1 MPGAWTR
8 SGVWLIATA
17 CVLLCAVVAAR
28 AQTSEPDTTTVLPP
42 PPGVAP
48 GPNPVIAAQDS
59 AYAPRYRFSPVFTNK
74 IAADFSKIG
83 MSNDFHNG
91 LMTPWGS
98 IFDFQISDD
107 EKNYRLQDLVESNK
121 LVRMT
126 DLHTFNPFWNGSA
139 SYSDTRV
146 FSRTVQ
152 TGGSI
157 QDLIFNDK
165 TGTLGSTYHRS
176 LVGFRT
182 DMTGSGGAIQ
192 SERTEKVDEGVQ
204 TGVNGGAAYSVGD
217 HIVVQ
222 GRGALRRTWDQSTAG
237 PKTYYGL
244 GSNEDSLA
252 TKFQVTGSDSLRF
265 EVSHF
270 RYNGDR
276 DYTDLLRGSQ
286 GAQQQGEENVFREGE
301 HRNSRN
307 TTLSL
312 SSELFDRMHLKVIA
326 AHDELQYA
334 YDVQDTRFS
343 RTVTDGVMGTVNYTM
358 PWKTTTAVT
367 FENNEALRDLGPQSI
382 GSVTDKRKKVGISLD
397 HHFTQTLAFSMLG
410 STQLQQSFYVNYE
423 KNPRDRDQ
431 VDTNINAQLTS
442 SPFKKIS
449 AKVSAIYTNSQFINI
464 DSTQSGNNR
473 TRTLWELRP
482 AFTYFVNERLSI
494 IQNYALTF
502 DYSDYDFKSSEN
514 YLDRNLTFS
523 NEFQYHPTKKVGLM
537 FRYDL
542 LNHDNGSY
550 LYDAETGGDVLTIRS
565 KDRRD
570 RTDIRVDY
578 ALKKEIAVFAENA
591 YTRSEDRVTGSSI
604 VTKTTDGQIEVGT
617 NVNYTWGT
625 GGRMLRIT
633 VSRVKRFSEFGS
645 ELEKNY
651 WNAQSTFSYPF

>member
-1 MPGAWTR
+1 MR
-8 SGVWLIATA
+8 SGVWLIAVA
-17 CVLLCAVVAAR
+17 CAWLCAVTAAR
-28 AQTSEPDTTTVLPP
+28 AQTSGTDSTVVVPP
-42 PPGVAP
+42 PPPVAP
-48 GPNPVIAAQDS
+48 GTNPVLAAQDS
-59 AYAPRYRFSPVFTNK
+59 AYAPRYRFTPVFTNK

-98 IFDFQISDD
+98 IFDFQISND
-107 EKNYRLQDLVESNK
+107 EKNYRLQALVERNK
-121 LVRMT
+121 LMRLT

-139 SYSDTRV
+139 TYSDTRV

-152 TGGSI
+152 AGGSI

-165 TGTLGSTYHRS
+165 TATLGSTYHRS

-192 SERTEKVDEGVQ
+192 SERTEKNDEGVQ
-204 TGVNGGAAYSVGD
+204 TGVNGGAAYSLGD
-217 HIVVQ
+217 HMVVQ
-222 GRGALRRTWDQSTAG
+222 GRAALRRTWDQSTAG

-244 GSNEDSLA
+244 GSNEDSVA
-252 TKFQVTGSDSLRF
+252 TKFRVTGNDSLRF

-270 RYNGDR
+270 RYSGDR

-286 GAQQQGEENVFREGE
+286 GTQQQGEENVFREGE

-312 SSELFDRMHLKVIA
+312 SSELFDRMHLNVSA
-326 AHDELQYA
+326 MHDELQYA

-343 RTVTDGVMGTVNYTM
+343 RTVTDGVIGTVNYTM
-358 PWKTTTAVT
+358 PWKTITTVR

-382 GSVTDKRKKVGISLD
+382 GSVTDKRKKVELSLD
-397 HHFTQTLAFSMLG
+397 HHFTPTLSFSVRG
-410 STQLQQSFYVNYE
+410 STGLQQSFYLKYAD
-423 KNPRDRDQ
+423 NPRDRDQ
-431 VDTNINAQLTS
+431 VDSSINAQLSS

-449 AKVSAIYTNSQFINI
+449 ARVGVVYNNSQFINI
-464 DSTQSGNNR
+464 DSTQSENNR

-482 AFTYFVNERLSI
+482 AFTYFVNERLTI

-523 NEFQYHPTKKVGLM
+523 NEFQYHPTKKVLLM

-550 LYDAETGGDVLTIRS
+550 LPDAESGQDVLTIRS

-578 ALKKEIAVFAENA
+578 ALKKEIAVFAENI

-604 VTKTTDGQIEVGT
+604 VTKSTDGQIEVGT
-617 NVNYTWGT
+617 HVNYTWGT
-625 GGRMLRIT
+625 GGRMLQIT

-651 WNAQSTFSYPF
+651 WNAQSTFAYPF

>member
-1 MPGAWTR
+1 
-8 SGVWLIATA
+8 VWFIATA
-17 CVLLCAVVAAR
+17 CVLLCAVIAAH
-28 AQTSEPDTTTVLPP
+28 AQENAPQDSTTVPP
-42 PPGVAP
+42 PPPVAA

-74 IAADFSKIG
+74 IAADFSKVG

-98 IFDFQISDD
+98 IFDFQISND
-107 EKNYRLQDLVESNK
+107 EKNYRLQDLIERNK
-121 LVRMT
+121 LMRFT

-139 SYSDTRV
+139 NYSDTRV

-165 TGTLGSTYHRS
+165 TASLGSAYHRE
-176 LVGFRT
+176 LLGVRT

-192 SERTEKVDEGVQ
+192 SERTEKNDEGVQ
-204 TGVNGGAAYSVGD
+204 TGVNGGVAYSVGD
-217 HIVVQ
+217 HIVLQ

-244 GSNEDSLA
+244 GSNEDSVA
-252 TKFQVTGSDSLRF
+252 TKFRATGNDSLLF

-270 RYNGDR
+270 RYSGDR

-312 SSELFDRMHLKVIA
+312 ASEIFDRMYLNVSALHEEV
-326 AHDELQYA
+326 EYA

-343 RTVTDGVMGTVNYTM
+343 RTVTDGVIGKVNYTM
-358 PWKTTTAVT
+358 PWKTKTGVT
-367 FENNEALRDLGPQSI
+367 FENNEALRDLGPKSI
-382 GSVTDKRKKVGISLD
+382 GSVTDKRKKVAINLD
-397 HHFTQTLAFSMLG
+397 HQFTKTLSLSMQG
-410 STQLQQSFYVNYE
+410 STQLQQSFYLKYAD
-423 KNPRDRDQ
+423 NPRDRDQ
-431 VDTNINAQLTS
+431 VDTNVNALLAS

-449 AKVSAIYTNSQFINI
+449 AKVSVVYNNSQFINI
-464 DSTQSGNNR
+464 DSTQSANNR

-482 AFTYFVNERLSI
+482 AFTYFVNERLII

-550 LYDAETGGDVLTIRS
+550 LPDEETGGDVLTIRS

-578 ALKKEIAVFAENA
+578 ALKKEITVFAENI
-591 YTRSEDRVTGSSI
+591 YTVSEDRITGSSI
-604 VTKTTDGQIEVGT
+604 ATRTTDGQIEVGT
-617 NVNYTWGT
+617 NVNYAWGT

-633 VSRVKRFSEFGS
+633 VSRVKRFSEFRS
-645 ELEKNY
+645 DLENNY
-651 WNAQSTFSYPF
+651 WNAQSTFAYPF

>member
-1 MPGAWTR
+1 MR
-8 SGVWLIATA
+8 SGVWLIAAA
-17 CVLLCAVVAAR
+17 CVWLCAAVTAR
-28 AQTSEPDTTTVLPP
+28 AQEPASRPDTTTTDLPP
-42 PPGVAP
+42 LPGVAP
-48 GPNPVIAAQDS
+48 GTNPVFAAQDS
-59 AYAPRYRFSPVFTNK
+59 LYAPRYRFSPVFTNK
-74 IAADFSKIG
+74 VAADFSKIG

-98 IFDFQISDD
+98 IFDFQISND
-107 EKNYRLQDLVESNK
+107 EKNYRLQDLVERNK
-121 LVRMT
+121 LMRLT

-165 TGTLGSTYHRS
+165 TATLGSAYHRDFMG
-176 LVGFRT
+176 LRT

-192 SERTEKVDEGVQ
+192 SQRTEKNDEGVQ
-204 TGVNGGAAYSVGD
+204 TGVNGGVAYSVGD
-217 HIVVQ
+217 HMVLQ

-244 GSNEDSLA
+244 GSNEDSVA
-252 TKFQVTGSDSLRF
+252 TKFKVTGSDSLRF

-270 RYNGDR
+270 RYSGDR

-286 GAQQQGEENVFREGE
+286 GTQQQGEENVFREGE

-312 SSELFDRMHLKVIA
+312 SSELFDRMHMNVSA
-326 AHDELQYA
+326 MHDELEYA

-343 RTVTDGVMGTVNYTM
+343 RTVTDGVIGRVDYTT
-358 PWKTTTAVT
+358 PWKTKTAVT
-367 FENNEALRDLGPQSI
+367 FENNEALRDLGPKSI
-382 GSVTDKRKKVGISLD
+382 GSVTDKRKKVGITLD
-397 HHFTQTLAFSMLG
+397 HKFTATLALNVQG
-410 STQLQQSFYVNYE
+410 STQLQQSFYLKYAE
-423 KNPRDRDQ
+423 NPRDRDQ
-431 VDTNINAQLTS
+431 VDTNVNALLTS

-449 AKVSAIYTNSQFINI
+449 ARVGVIYTNSQFINI
-464 DSTQSGNNR
+464 DSTQSENNR

-482 AFTYFVNERLSI
+482 AFTYYVNERLTI
-494 IQNYALTF
+494 LQNYALTF

-523 NEFQYHPTKKVGLM
+523 NEFQYHPTKKILLM

-550 LYDAETGGDVLTIRS
+550 LPDPETGGDVLTIRS

-578 ALKKEIAVFAENA
+578 ALKKEISFFAENL
-591 YTRSEDRVTGSSI
+591 YSRSEDRTTGSSI
-604 VTKTTDGQIEVGT
+604 VTTNTDGQIEVGT

-633 VSRVKRFSEFGS
+633 VSRVKRFNEFGS

-651 WNAQSTFSYPF
+651 WNAQSTFAYPF